1 MLAVLDNF
9 LPADAFSR
17 LCQITLPQRGGANVY
32 GELQDQPFLAPLLRE
47 AARRFPLLR
56 GYVAQQA
63 LLRFEGRTGL
73 LHHDLNHR
81 PERRVSLLFYLEA
94 STRGGE
100 LVFPFFDASGAP
112 TSNPVTAACSR
123 LYAQE
128 TYYTAEPALEAYLV
142 ANRDALLTFRPIPNT
157 LIVFPSQDPAF
168 WHFACPVEEGIRA
181 CIVVFYNQ
189 P

>member
-1 MLAVLDNF
+1 MLAVLDDL
-9 LPADAFSR
+9 LPADVFAR
-17 LCQITLPQRGGANVY
+17 LCRITLPQRGGANVY
-32 GELQDQPFLAPLLRE
+32 GELQDQPFLAPLLQ
-47 AARRFPLLR
+47 AASRRFPLLG

-94 STRGGE
+94 SARGGE

-112 TSNPVTAACSR
+112 TCNPVTEACSR
-123 LYAQE
+123 LYAHE
-128 TYYTAEPALEAYLV
+128 TYYNADPSLEAYLV
-142 ANRDALLTFRPIPNT
+142 ANRDALLTFRPVPNT
-157 LIVFPSQDPAF
+157 LIVFPSQDPSF
-168 WHFACPVEEGIRA
+168 WHFVCPVEEGVRA
-181 CIVVFYNQ
+181 CIVVFYNV